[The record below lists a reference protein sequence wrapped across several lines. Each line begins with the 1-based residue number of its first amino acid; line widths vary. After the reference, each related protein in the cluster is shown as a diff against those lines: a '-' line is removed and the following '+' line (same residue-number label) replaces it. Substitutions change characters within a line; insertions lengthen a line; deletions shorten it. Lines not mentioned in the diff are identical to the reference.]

1 MFEDMPRWR
10 VTIIDS
16 YQFPIIQLL
25 IFKSSYYCK
34 NRLCKANVES
44 RSGALSLA
52 EVIRGEVI
60 SM

>member
-10 VTIIDS
+10 VTIIDG

-44 RSGALSLA
+44 RSGALSMA
-52 EVIRGEVI
+52 
-60 SM
+60 